1 MAQNNR
7 SKKIFLTTGFNY
19 EHDQT
24 DESIDETNSSAIIRT
39 NEDIL
44 KKQKILKEEAKVA
57 LVLGAKMARMQVEIE
72 REVLEK
78 KRSSLY
84 DIIGLNANI
93 DNSLSIDLLKE
104 MNIGQLQAII
114 NDLYCRIETN
124 NDELVNLLIE
134 RDAFSMEQDSI
145 LVDIED
151 LTKRL
156 EEHGVHVSKQ
166 LPSNEKRECV
176 YIVKDLEQDVP
187 KKSIFKYLFRKTMF
201 I

>member
-44 KKQKILKEEAKVA
+44 KKQKKLKEEAKVA

-93 DNSLSIDLLKE
+93 DKSLSIDLLKE